1 MSISHPYHLL
11 ICNGAMTAVPVVR
24 TLSAHAVATVC
35 ADGGA
40 NAARACGVLPD
51 LVLGDLDSITAE
63 TRAELEGWG
72 VEIEH
77 LPGQDD
83 TDFEKAL
90 LRLGVMGAK
99 RIAVLGLTGG
109 LLDHTLGN
117 LSILLRHARDAE
129 FVLFDP
135 DYRIDL
141 LTGPAN
147 LATTPGTRVSI
158 VPLSPVH
165 GLRYTG
171 LRYQFAGSVLTAGA
185 AEGTCNEAVERRI
198 RIEFEDGVLLVFRAL
213 EPPLWEELIGR

>member
-1 MSISHPYHLL
+1 MSTHSFHLL
-11 ICNGAMTAVPVVR
+11 ICNGAMAPAQLVR
-24 TLSAHAVATVC
+24 KLAAHAAATVC

-51 LVLGDLDSITAE
+51 LVLGDLDSITPE

-72 VEIEH
+72 VPVEH
-77 LPGQDD
+77 VPGQDD

-90 LRLGVMGAK
+90 LRLGAMDARHIV
-99 RIAVLGLTGG
+99 VLGLTGG

-117 LSILLRHARDAE
+117 LSILLRHAHDAR

-147 LATTPGTRVSI
+147 LAATPGTRVSI

>member
-1 MSISHPYHLL
+1 MSSSRPYHLL
-11 ICNGAMTAVPVVR
+11 ICNGAMAPASAVR
-24 TLSAHAVATVC
+24 TLAAHAAATVC

-72 VEIEH
+72 VAVEH

-90 LRLGVMGAK
+90 LRLSAMGAT

-129 FVLFDP
+129 FVLYDP

-141 LTGPAN
+141 LTTSFAFD
-147 LATTPGTRVSI
+147 TEPGTRISI
-158 VPLSPVH
+158 VPLSPVRGLRFS
-165 GLRYTG
+165 GLRYPFTAPLLAPG
-171 LRYQFAGSVLTAGA
+171 LCEA
-185 AEGTCNEAVERRI
+185 TCNEAVERRV
-198 RIEFEDGVLLVFRAL
+198 RIDCTEGVLLLFRPLLPA
-213 EPPLWEELIGR
+213 LWENE